1 MFEYEGT
8 VYICA
13 DKIKEF
19 KNLILSN
26 CPQEQYSD
34 IGLSILCAISI
45 AHESKHAQQSLNY
58 KNFEIDYQTYI
69 NSLVRALVDLK
80 GTDKYTELSYEGEAY
95 LEGVKYFHK
104 KYQNGH
110 IGSTISNEYERLLS
124 QNSHLARQIHSHLVI
139 GEGCKMPYI
148 RDNNGKIVNIIN
160 YGNDF
165 LTNKISLPY
174 FNAIS
179 KKYPAILIGINGNQ
193 QLKKPEELMRQY
205 ATSSMI
211 IGNSRAT
218 ITDSS
223 ELIDSYIFLLLPQLT
238 SNEYKRLSS
247 IFGEEFMENFI
258 SNIEQHISQHLKKY
272 KSAYK
277 DASSRIEFAR
287 KSGIVDYTQEYLT
300 QKYYKSTGDLNRYLQ
315 MCQKRDF
322 DMNIGSNR

>member
-1 MFEYEGT
+1 MFEHEGT
-8 VYICA
+8 VYVCA

-45 AHESKHAQQSLNY
+45 AHESKHAQQSLNC
-58 KNFEIDYQTYI
+58 KSFELDYQTYI
-69 NSLVRALVDLK
+69 NSLVKALVVSK

-104 KYQNGH
+104 KYKNGYL
-110 IGSTISNEYERLLS
+110 GNTISNEYERLLS

-148 RDNNGKIVNIIN
+148 RDNSGKIVNIVN
-160 YGNDF
+160 YGTDF

-179 KKYPAILIGINGNQ
+179 KRYPPILIGINGNQ
-193 QLKKPEELMRQY
+193 QLKTPEELMRQY
-205 ATSSMI
+205 VTGSMI
-211 IGNSRAT
+211 INNSRAT

-258 SNIEQHISQHLKKY
+258 SKIEQHISQHLKKY
-272 KSAYK
+272 KGAYK

-287 KSGIVDYTQEYLT
+287 KSGIIDYTQEYLS
-300 QKYYKSTGDLNRYLQ
+300 QKYYKSTADLNRYLQ

-322 DMNIGSNR
+322 NINIGTNR